1 MGRRRKADWWLVTA
15 EAEGNGARMIQDGTT
30 NKRGCSL
37 RRSTAYW
44 LLVRSKPEDG
54 RKIGDAGGAGWAQA
68 RTVKLED
75 SGEALAL
82 FSFEDEARMFVW
94 CGTAEAGW
102 HPRKTTPEELLQ
114 MLAGP
119 HSTAGF
125 VALDPLPEAIFMG
138 MAPLVSLSREC
149 VVDLLTKRVKN
160 EKATPLGS

>member
-1 MGRRRKADWWLVTA
+1 MAGDRGGGRKRR
-15 EAEGNGARMIQDGTT
+15 T
-30 NKRGCSL
+30 NDTGRHDEQEGCSL

-54 RKIGDAGGAGWAQA
+54 RKIGDAGWAQA

-82 FSFEDEARMFVW
+82 FSFEEEARMFIW
-94 CGTAEAGW
+94 CGAAETGW

-119 HSTAGF
+119 HSAAGF
-125 VALDPLPEAIFMG
+125 VALDPLPDRIFMG
-138 MAPLVSLSREC
+138 MAPLVSLSRKR
-149 VVDLLTKRVKN
+149 VVDLLVEKVKN
-160 EKATPLGS
+160 EKATSPGL